1 MLDGE
6 LNPWALVCGWIP
18 CPLLIALRTYFGH
31 RAMSEKC
38 QERKSVALL
47 NHLVG
52 ASEQRRRQ
60 REAKCF
66 GRLEIDRRADPNG
79 LCAELLTSVGHN

>member
-1 MLDGE
+1 MQDGE

-38 QERKSVALL
+38 HNRTHAPQQLAILFD
-47 NHLVG
+47 HLVG
-52 ASEQRRRQ
+52 ARK
-60 REAKCF
+60 KCW
-66 GRLEIDRRADPNG
+66 RDCNA
-79 LCAELLTSVGHN
+79 